1 MLQGKS
7 AHGDNR
13 ASKTAPRY
21 TNIAHDT
28 NSAVSPTHLSAAS
41 SIRIMAHRIV
51 SYNFSLR
58 TL

>member
-1 MLQGKS
+1 MLQGTN
-7 AHGDNR
+7 AHTDNR

-28 NSAVSPTHLSAAS
+28 NSAASPTHLSVAS

-51 SYNFSLR
+51 SYNVSLR

>member
-1 MLQGKS
+1 MLQGKT
-7 AHGDNR
+7 APIDNR

-28 NSAVSPTHLSAAS
+28 NSAASPTHLSVAS

-51 SYNFSLR
+51 SYNVSLR

>member
-1 MLQGKS
+1 MLQGKT
-7 AHGDNR
+7 AHTDNR
-13 ASKTAPRY
+13 ASKTAPKY

-41 SIRIMAHRIV
+41 SMRIMACRIV
-51 SYNFSLR
+51 SYNVSLH